1 MPTEFEFAIE
11 QICEEKGISKEAVIE
26 TIEAALA
33 AAYRKDYGEKGQN
46 IEATF
51 DVKTGQTLVY
61 DVQEVVEEVENPK
74 RELTEE
80 EAQKLKKGAKVGDK
94 IKTEVTP
101 KEINFGRIAAQTAK
115 QVIAQKIRE
124 AEKDAIYDAFK
135 DRVGELVNGVIQR
148 VEGSLLFVDLGQ
160 AIGILS
166 PPEQIPHERY
176 QIGDRLRVF
185 IADVSVTPKG
195 PEVVLSRSRPELIS
209 KLFEME
215 IPEIGAEA
223 IEIMSIAREAGSR
236 SKVAVKALQED
247 VDPIGACVGQRG
259 ARIQTIIS
267 ELSGEKVDIIA
278 WDDNIVKYITN
289 ALSPAKVLGVKIDEK
304 KKHAVVEVADDQ
316 LSLAIGKG
324 GQNVR
329 LAVKLTGWNIDVVEE
344 GQGARDEKG
353 DGEKA
358 AEADETTEKKDKP
371 AKKTKKAASK
381 STKKATKSKQKD
393 DKDKVLAKSDKKAK
407 KKTKKKAA
415 KAEKSKSKGK
425 KAKTKK
431 TDSKEDSKSKKK

>member
-33 AAYRKDYGEKGQN
+33 AAYRKDYGERGQN
-46 IEATF
+46 IGATF
-51 DVKTGQTLVY
+51 DPKTGQTKVFEL
-61 DVQEVVEEVENPK
+61 QEVVEEVENPK
-74 RELTEE
+74 RELTKK
-80 EAQKLKKGAKVGDK
+80 EARKLKKDAKVGDE

-148 VEGSLLFVDLGQ
+148 VEGGILFVDLGQ
-160 AIGILS
+160 AVGVLS
-166 PPEQIPHERY
+166 PPEQIPQERY
-176 QIGDRLRVF
+176 QIGDRLRIL
-185 IADVSVTPKG
+185 IADVNVTPKG
-195 PEVVLSRSRPELIS
+195 PEVVLSRSRSELIN

-215 IPEIGAEA
+215 VPEVAAGTV
-223 IEIMSIAREAGSR
+223 EIKSVAREAGSR
-236 SKVAVKALQED
+236 SKVAVNALEED

-278 WDDNIVKYITN
+278 WDDNEVKYIAN
-289 ALSPAKVLGVKIDEK
+289 ALSPAKVLSVKTDEK

-329 LAVKLTGWNIDVVEE
+329 LAVKLAGWDIDVVGES
-344 GQGARDEKG
+344 QGEKADK

-358 AEADETTEKKDKP
+358 DKEKKSDSDSPQEEKDEKVEKKPKKEVKESPPSTTKKKQDKKKEEKEDKKEKTAKSKAKSK
-371 AKKTKKAASK
+371 AKKTKKV
-381 STKKATKSKQKD
+381 KK
-393 DKDKVLAKSDKKAK
+393 
-407 KKTKKKAA
+407 
-415 KAEKSKSKGK
+415 
-425 KAKTKK
+425 
-431 TDSKEDSKSKKK
+431 

>member
-1 MPTEFEFAIE
+1 MPTEFEFAVD

-51 DVKTGQTLVY
+51 DVKTGQTRVF
-61 DVQEVVEEVENPK
+61 DVQEVVEEVENLK
-74 RELTEE
+74 RELTEK
-80 EAQKLKKGAKVGDK
+80 EAQKLKKGAKVGDE

-135 DRVGELVNGVIQR
+135 DRVGELVNGVVQR
-148 VEGSLLFVDLGQ
+148 VEGGLLFIDLGQ
-160 AIGILS
+160 AVGVLS
-166 PPEQIPHERY
+166 PPEQMPREHY
-176 QIGDRLRVF
+176 QIGDRLRVL
-185 IADVSVTPKG
+185 IADVNITPKG
-195 PEVVLSRSRPELIS
+195 PEVVLSRSRPEFIS
-209 KLFEME
+209 KLFAME
-215 IPEIGAEA
+215 IPEFGAGA
-223 IEIMSIAREAGSR
+223 IEIKSIAREAGAR

-267 ELSGEKVDIIA
+267 ELGGEKVDIIS

-289 ALSPAKVLGVKIDEK
+289 ALSPAKVLSVKIDEK
-304 KKHAVVEVADDQ
+304 KMHSVVEVADDQ

-329 LAVKLTGWNIDVVEE
+329 LAVKLTGWNIDVVGESQEVKTSGTEE
-344 GQGARDEKG
+344 
-353 DGEKA
+353 
-358 AEADETTEKKDKP
+358 TEKKKVASDDE
-371 AKKTKKAASK
+371 TKKESK
-381 STKKATKSKQKD
+381 KPTAKDTKKSSQSKTTKEKKD
-393 DKDKVLAKSDKKAK
+393 VAKSATAVKKAK
-407 KKTKKKAA
+407 QKPA
-415 KAEKSKSKGK
+415 
-425 KAKTKK
+425 AKTKK
-431 TDSKEDSKSKKK
+431 SKSGVKPTKKAGTKKSSESKKK